1 MIGYKWDIVTFN
13 NHTAI
18 MISTTEDCLLYR
30 SLHCAG
36 KLCKCQY
43 LDIYRHKKTQIK
55 KKSKKLKFHKKTRRS
70 PQNVNNIAINLIYD
84 NNYQLKERVN
94 NQYPISLSLY
104 GCN

>member
-18 MISTTEDCLLYR
+18 MISTTEDCLRYR